1 MTIDLQNILHSTVN
15 LPFVGLVPFTSL
27 LEWIAAGIGLTSVVG
42 NLRLERWGWIAQ
54 AISSIGYLG
63 VFYLQGLFG
72 LAVLQIYFTLV
83 AAWAWR
89 QWAQQSTDNVA
100 RVSRLQPRLLG
111 LLVAGWL
118 LATVLL
124 GALLT
129 VFGEASSAYIDAFV
143 TSGSILAQGLMVKH
157 YRNTWQVW
165 LIVNVVSIGL
175 FAQNQLWAT
184 ALLYLVFS
192 ALAVVGL
199 RTWKK

>member
-1 MTIDLQNILHSTVN
+1 MSIDLQNILHATVN
-15 LPFVGLVPFTSL
+15 LPFVGPVLFPSL
-27 LEWIAAGIGLTSVVG
+27 LEWTAAGIGLISVVG

-54 AISSIGYLG
+54 ALSSIGYLG

-83 AAWAWR
+83 AGWAWR
-89 QWAQQSTDNVA
+89 RWAQQSTDNVA
-100 RVSRLQPRLLG
+100 QVRQLQPRMLG
-111 LLVAGWL
+111 LLGASWG

-124 GALLT
+124 GVLLT
-129 VFGEASSAYIDAFV
+129 SFGEASSAYADAFV

-157 YRNTWQVW
+157 YRNTWHIW

-175 FAQNQLWAT
+175 FAYNQLWAT

-192 ALAVVGL
+192 ALAIVGL
-199 RTWKK
+199 KTWKK

>member
-15 LPFVGLVPFTSL
+15 LPFVGSVLFPSL
-27 LEWIAAGIGLTSVVG
+27 LEWTAAGIGLISVVG

-83 AAWAWR
+83 AGWAWR
-89 QWAQQSTDNVA
+89 RWAQQSTDNVA
-100 RVSRLQPRLLG
+100 QVSQLQPRMLG
-111 LLVAGWL
+111 LLAASWG

-124 GALLT
+124 GVLLT
-129 VFGEASSAYIDAFV
+129 SFGETSSAYADAFV

-157 YRNTWQVW
+157 YRNTWHIW

-175 FAQNQLWAT
+175 FAHNQLWAT

-192 ALAVVGL
+192 ALAIVGL
-199 RTWKK
+199 KTWKK